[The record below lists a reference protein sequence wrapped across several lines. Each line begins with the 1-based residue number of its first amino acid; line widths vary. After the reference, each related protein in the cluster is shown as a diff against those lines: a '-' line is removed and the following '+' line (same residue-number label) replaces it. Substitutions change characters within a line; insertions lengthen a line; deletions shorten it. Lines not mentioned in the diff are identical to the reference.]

1 MAGTA
6 SSVFD
11 EKIFNGQVFKGYVDR
26 VPNTKRKEL
35 IKSKAIRQRPDLAK
49 RWPIRPGA
57 TISLLPSGGLSPGA
71 NRRTMT
77 VIPICRRTAPRHSG
91 IPVWSWAA

>member
-26 VPNTKRKEL
+26 VPNTKKIGR
-35 IKSKAIRQRPDLAK
+35 AH
-49 RWPIRPGA
+49 
-57 TISLLPSGGLSPGA
+57 
-71 NRRTMT
+71 
-77 VIPICRRTAPRHSG
+77 V
-91 IPVWSWAA
+91 